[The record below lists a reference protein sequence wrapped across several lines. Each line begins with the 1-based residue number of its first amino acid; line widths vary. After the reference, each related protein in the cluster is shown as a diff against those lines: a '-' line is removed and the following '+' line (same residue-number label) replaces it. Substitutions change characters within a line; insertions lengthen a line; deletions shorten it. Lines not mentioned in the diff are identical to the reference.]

1 MAALTRGGA
10 LPAIDID
17 ESAGAVQHGSVMMN
31 RRSLLTTAAAGLTAG
46 VFHQARAQS
55 AAGKLALGLDHFAV
69 RATGWKAA
77 QFIEY
82 GAGLKLDTVFLS
94 ELGVFEGFEDA
105 YLRSLKEQADR
116 AGLRLYVGTGSV
128 CASSN
133 TWKDT
138 YGTPEEHLKHTIRVA
153 KALGSPVA
161 RCYLGNQ
168 KDRAT
173 DGGIEKHIEAVIA
186 TFKACQSFA
195 EGEGIKIAVENH
207 AGDMQSHEL
216 VALIDAAG
224 KGYVGANIDPGNA
237 VWCLEEPMRHLET
250 LGPYTLCSS
259 VRDSMVWETEEGVM
273 VQWTAVGEGL
283 VDFAAYAKRFAELA
297 PGVPLQVETI
307 SGFARPFTWRAEDF
321 WQIFPKMPAAD
332 FAAFLNFAKRGKEI
346 PGFKAP
352 DGDAKK
358 PAEIAY
364 QKGEFERSIAWLRA
378 NAGV

>member
-1 MAALTRGGA
+1 
-10 LPAIDID
+10 
-17 ESAGAVQHGSVMMN
+17 MN
-31 RRSLLTTAAAGLTAG
+31 RRTLLATAASGLASS
-46 VFHQARAQS
+46 VFDRARAQAS
-55 AAGKLALGLDHFAV
+55 TSGKLAFGLDHFAV
-69 RATGWKAA
+69 RATGWKAG
-77 QFIEY
+77 QFIDY

-94 ELGVFEGFEDA
+94 ELGVFESFEEG
-105 YLRSLKEQADR
+105 YLKGLREQAER

-138 YGTPEEHLKHTIRVA
+138 HGTPEEHLKKTIRVA

-168 KDRAT
+168 KDRST
-173 DGGIEKHIEAVIA
+173 DGGIERHIEAVVA
-186 TFKACQSFA
+186 TCKACQSFA

-207 AGDMQSHEL
+207 AGDMLSHEL
-216 VALIDAAG
+216 AGLIEAAG

-237 VWCLEEPMRHLET
+237 VWCMEEPMRHLEVV
-250 LGPYTLCSS
+250 GPYTLCSS

-307 SGFARPFTWRAEDF
+307 SGFARPFTWRTEDF
-321 WQIFPKMPAAD
+321 WKIFPQMRAAD
-332 FAAFLNFAKRGKEI
+332 FAAFLGFAKKGKEI
-346 PGFKAP
+346 PSFKAP
-352 DGDAKK
+352 EGAGKK
-358 PAEIAY
+358 DAEIAY

-378 NAGV
+378 NAGA